1 MKYNGNNKNVKNNGI
16 IKLLSQFIFFKKQ
29 ICLFSFMCMG
39 ALYAW
44 MYFTTY
50 MQYLFMSEEV
60 IGSHG
65 IAVRDGS
72 ELLQG

>member
-1 MKYNGNNKNVKNNGI
+1 MG
-16 IKLLSQFIFFKKQ
+16 LLNSYLSSFSLKKQ

-39 ALYAW
+39 ALYAC